1 MRQETVQVGT
11 DVDNGEEYAMSQDP
25 LRQTVRT
32 DVAHGLLGIAF
43 VVGFM
48 VGVAGWLWLLYD
60 ESVTEQSMIWFLGA
74 LPAGIVVA
82 HLARWAVVALFTR

>member
-1 MRQETVQVGT
+1 M
-11 DVDNGEEYAMSQDP
+11 NNDP

-32 DVAHGLLGIAF
+32 DVDHGMLGIAF
-43 VVGFM
+43 VVGFLA
-48 VGVAGWLWLLYD
+48 GVAGWLWLLYD

-82 HLARWAVVALFTR
+82 YLARWAVVALFTR